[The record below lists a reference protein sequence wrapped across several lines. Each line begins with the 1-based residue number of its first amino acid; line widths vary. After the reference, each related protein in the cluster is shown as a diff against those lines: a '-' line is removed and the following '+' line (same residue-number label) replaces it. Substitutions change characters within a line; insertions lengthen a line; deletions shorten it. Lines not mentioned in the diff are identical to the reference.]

1 MNKKISKQP
10 TKSAAPVNLSQCD
23 YIRRN
28 GRCGRGLSEMYG
40 KVCPG
45 GRTAC
50 ADWKN
55 EAYEAE
61 GAKAN
66 GCVGEGAD
74 ATTVAVAPASRQL
87 TPSTTEA
94 VDAFRQQLANLAIA
108 EGTAY
113 RERVKLGVMLLQ
125 WEANLGKDEGMACRE
140 GSGLKGWLE
149 ENLPELGYK
158 TAQSY
163 KDQALKTVRLL
174 GGGEMAKAALLG
186 ESQVTQPDGE
196 VVEVDAKIIET
207 RDDLYAH
214 VDSRRTLE
222 QEYFKFMAGEA
233 KAKGGRPKASDAPI
247 AKLSKKDEAKAIWN
261 QFLQA
266 AAKSSVKDS
275 IPLLPAKETQIAYD
289 DLMDLCKML
298 KEHLKEF

>member
-1 MNKKISKQP
+1 MNKKITKQP
-10 TKSAAPVNLSQCD
+10 AKIADTVNLSQCD

-61 GAKAN
+61 T
-66 GCVGEGAD
+66 GETSVA
-74 ATTVAVAPASRQL
+74 TVAVAPASRQL

-94 VDAFRQQLANLAIA
+94 VDAFRTQLANLAIA

-125 WEANLGKDEGMACRE
+125 WEAYLGDGRGRGNDGE
-140 GSGLKGWLE
+140 GLKGWLE
-149 ENLPELGYK
+149 KNLPELGYS
-158 TAQSY
+158 TALSY

-214 VDSRRTLE
+214 VDSRRKLE
-222 QEYFKFMAGEA
+222 QEYFKFMAGEG
-233 KAKGGRPKASDAPI
+233 KAKGGRPKAEEKPLP
-247 AKLSKKDEAKAIWN
+247 KLSKKDEAKAIWN

-289 DLMDLCKML
+289 DLNDLCKML

>member
-1 MNKKISKQP
+1 MTKKISKQP
-10 TKSAAPVNLSQCD
+10 AKSAAPVNLSQCD
-23 YIRRN
+23 YMRSN
-28 GRCGRGLSEMYG
+28 GKCGRGLSEMYG

-61 GAKAN
+61 EEKAN

-74 ATTVAVAPASRQL
+74 AMTVAVAPASRQL

-94 VDAFRQQLANLAIA
+94 VDAFRTQLANLAIA

-125 WEANLGKDEGMACRE
+125 WEAYLGDGRGHGDSE
-140 GSGLKGWLE
+140 GLKGWLE
-149 ENLPELGYK
+149 KNLPELGYK

-214 VDSRRTLE
+214 VDSRRKLE

>member
-1 MNKKISKQP
+1 MAKKISKQP
-10 TKSAAPVNLSQCD
+10 AKSAAPVNLSQCD

-61 GAKAN
+61 AEKAN

-94 VDAFRQQLANLAIA
+94 VDAFRTQLANLAIA

-125 WEANLGKDEGMACRE
+125 WEAYLGDGRGRGNDGE
-140 GSGLKGWLE
+140 GLKGWLE
-149 ENLPELGYK
+149 KNLPELGYS
-158 TAQSY
+158 TALSY

-214 VDSRRTLE
+214 VDSRRKLE

-233 KAKGGRPKASDAPI
+233 KAKGGRPKAEEKQLP
-247 AKLSKKDEAKAIWN
+247 KWSKKDEAKAIWN
-261 QFLQA
+261 RFMQA
-266 AAKSSVKDS
+266 ATKTSVKDS

-289 DLMDLCKML
+289 DLNDLCKML

>member
-1 MNKKISKQP
+1 MTKKI
-10 TKSAAPVNLSQCD
+10 TKYQA
-23 YIRRN
+23 
-28 GRCGRGLSEMYG
+28 
-40 KVCPG
+40 
-45 GRTAC
+45 
-50 ADWKN
+50 
-55 EAYEAE
+55 
-61 GAKAN
+61 
-66 GCVGEGAD
+66 
-74 ATTVAVAPASRQL
+74 
-87 TPSTTEA
+87 PSTVEA

-125 WEANLGKDEGMACRE
+125 WEAYLGEGRGRGNDGE
-140 GSGLKGWLE
+140 GLKGWLE
-149 ENLPELGYK
+149 KNLPELGYS
-158 TAQSY
+158 TARSY

-214 VDSRRTLE
+214 VDSRRKLE

-247 AKLSKKDEAKAIWN
+247 PKLSKRDEAKGIWN
-261 QFLQA
+261 QFLLA
-266 AAKSSVKDS
+266 ATKTSVKDS

>member
-1 MNKKISKQP
+1 MAKKISKQP
-10 TKSAAPVNLSQCD
+10 AKSAAPVNLSQCD
-23 YIRRN
+23 YLRKN
-28 GRCGRGLSEMYG
+28 GHCGRALSEMYG

-55 EAYEAE
+55 KAYEAQE
-61 GAKAN
+61 AKS
-66 GCVGEGAD
+66 
-74 ATTVAVAPASRQL
+74 TAVSAPSSQL
-87 TPSTTEA
+87 QAPSSEAA

-125 WEANLGKDEGMACRE
+125 WEAYLGEGR
-140 GSGLKGWLE
+140 GRGNDGQGLQGWLKD
-149 ENLPELGYK
+149 NLPELGYK

-163 KDQALKTVRLL
+163 KDQALKTVKML

-196 VVEVDAKIIET
+196 VVEVDAKIIKT

-222 QEYFKFMAGEA
+222 QEYFKFMAGEG
-233 KAKGGRPKASDAPI
+233 KAKGGRPKAEEKPLP
-247 AKLSKKDEAKAIWN
+247 KLSKKEEAKAIWS
-261 QFLQA
+261 QFLLA

-298 KEHLKEF
+298 KEHLNEF

>member
-1 MNKKISKQP
+1 MNKKI
-10 TKSAAPVNLSQCD
+10 TKYQA
-23 YIRRN
+23 
-28 GRCGRGLSEMYG
+28 
-40 KVCPG
+40 
-45 GRTAC
+45 
-50 ADWKN
+50 
-55 EAYEAE
+55 
-61 GAKAN
+61 
-66 GCVGEGAD
+66 
-74 ATTVAVAPASRQL
+74 
-87 TPSTTEA
+87 PSTVEA

-125 WEANLGKDEGMACRE
+125 WEAYLGKDEGMARRD

-149 ENLPELGYK
+149 KNLPELGYS
-158 TAQSY
+158 TALSY

-196 VVEVDAKIIET
+196 VVDVDTKIIET

-214 VDSRRTLE
+214 VDSRRKLE

-289 DLMDLCKML
+289 DLNDLCKML